1 MYSEASNLAKGVDF
15 TFTFIFIT
23 ALFFLVGITGFMIYM
38 LFRYSRKKHKQ
49 PLQFTGNMTLEI
61 IWTVIPLILV
71 LFMFY
76 IGLIEFNP
84 MRKVPKDAMTITA
97 IGRMWKWE
105 FDYGNNHISEDLVVP
120 LNKNVRLN
128 LVSKDVNHS
137 LFIPAFRLKEDV
149 VPGYKNYMWFRPQI
163 KGEFDIFCA
172 EYCGLNHSGMLGK
185 VKVLDSAEYNT
196 WYAGLL
202 KTPVVTEKPGLALIK
217 KNNCLSCHSLD
228 GSKIVGPTFKG
239 LFGSKRKVATSQGE
253 KEETADETYIKRSIL
268 DPGAEI
274 VEGFPK
280 GLMQSY
286 SNILK
291 DHDINNII
299 DYLKSVQ

>member
-15 TFTFIFIT
+15 TFIFIFST
-23 ALFFLVGITGFMIYM
+23 ALFFLIGITGFIIYM
-38 LFRYSRKKHKQ
+38 VIHFSRKKNKN
-49 PLQFTGNMTLEI
+49 PRQFTSNTTLEI
-61 IWTVIPLILV
+61 IWTVIPLIIV

-84 MRKVPKDAMTITA
+84 MRKVPSDAMNITA
-97 IGRMWKWE
+97 IGQMWKWE
-105 FDYGNNHISEDLVVP
+105 FDYGDNHISNDLVVP

-149 VPGYKNYMWFRPQI
+149 VPGYKNYMWFRPQL

-185 VKVLDSAEYNT
+185 VIVLDSADYYT

-202 KTPVVTEKPGLALIK
+202 KSPVVTEMPGLTLLK

-239 LFGSKRKVATSQGE
+239 LYGSKRQVTTDQGE
-253 KEETADETYIKRSIL
+253 KEETANEAYITKSIK
-268 DPGAEI
+268 DPNAEI
-274 VEGFPK
+274 VKGFPK

-286 SNILK
+286 TNILK
-291 DHDINNII
+291 DEDIKNII
-299 DYLKSVQ
+299 DFLKSAK